1 MVQTTLGVGLP
12 PVTTHSRRTS
22 VPSFKGPIVEP
33 FNIAFPEPSATLTD
47 VGFTVDEKKHMKIYL
62 K

>member
-12 PVTTHSRRTS
+12 PVTTHSNLMS
-22 VPSFKGPIVEP
+22 VPSFNGPIVEP

-47 VGFTVDEKKHMKIYL
+47 VGFTVDQNV
-62 K
+62 